1 MRGMR
6 NAAIGTLGL
15 LLIVAASSIRAE
27 EPASKGMKWHTDLAQ
42 ARAEA
47 EREGKPLAYV
57 FR

>member
-1 MRGMR
+1 MPGMR
-6 NAAIGTLGL
+6 NATIATFGL

-27 EPASKGMKWHTDLAQ
+27 EPAKGGLKWHTDIAV

>member
-1 MRGMR
+1 MPGMR

-27 EPASKGMKWHTDLAQ
+27 EPAKSGMKWHTDIAV

-47 EREGKPLAYV
+47 ERQGKPLAYL